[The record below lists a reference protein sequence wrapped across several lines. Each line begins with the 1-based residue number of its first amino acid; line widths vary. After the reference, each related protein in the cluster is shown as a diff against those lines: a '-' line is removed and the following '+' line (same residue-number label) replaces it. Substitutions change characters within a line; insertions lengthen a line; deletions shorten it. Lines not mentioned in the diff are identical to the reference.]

1 MPCPPGVLCRYT
13 SAYAA
18 GEQRRG
24 DVHLKLA
31 FTLDVSGSMG
41 HTPHGFSSTSGTA
54 KLDIVLD
61 CMEEICRQ
69 GVITHE
75 RLRAGSAST
84 FSQPPAGTAVH
95 HTNHTHCSNAVLL
108 TWLLIA
114 RLSCLPLD
122 LPLSAAAPSCERR
135 TSCPLS
141 PSTTR

>member
-1 MPCPPGVLCRYT
+1 M
-13 SAYAA
+13 
-18 GEQRRG
+18 
-24 DVHLKLA
+24 HLKLA
-31 FTLDVSGSMG
+31 LALDVSGSMG
-41 HTPHGFSSTSGTA
+41 DTPHGFSSTGGTV

-69 GVITHE
+69 GVITRE
-75 RLRAGSAST
+75 RLRAGSEST
-84 FSQPPAGTAVH
+84 LSQPPAGTAVH
-95 HTNHTHCSNAVLL
+95 HTKHTHCSDAVLL

-114 RLSCLPLD
+114 RLLCPPLG